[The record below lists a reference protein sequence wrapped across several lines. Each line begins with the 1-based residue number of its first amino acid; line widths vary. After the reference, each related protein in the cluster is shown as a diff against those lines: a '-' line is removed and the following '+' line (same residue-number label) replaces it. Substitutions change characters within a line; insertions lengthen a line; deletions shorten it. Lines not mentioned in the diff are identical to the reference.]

1 MSLVFTDL
9 RCENRHNPLGIDTV
23 PRLSWKT
30 QGGMGAR
37 QSAYRVIVASSDE
50 KAAGFQG
57 DIFDS
62 GLRDSCSF
70 FCDAAAVYGSAQR
83 CYWRVLVKDENGC
96 ETVSDTAWFETGL
109 LDPSLWKGCFLGSPT
124 SYPGILLFRS
134 HFEAKADI
142 ASARIYVAA
151 AGFTE
156 LYINGSRLGSNVL
169 EPVNSDYSKQLYY
182 VTFDASD
189 MLEKG
194 DNVIGIRLNNG
205 WSDHGRFILQ
215 GYVTYADGTSDS
227 FASAPGSFIFC
238 QSGSYIATQYA
249 GESRNTYNDRP
260 DWADKGFD
268 FEKKYH
274 RESFDIMSF
283 WLPDC
288 EENAQPFQKKAIG
301 AYYTAIELPA
311 PGGRLMATPI
321 EPVVIGQEMKPVS
334 CTPIKDGWLY
344 DFGQNFTGI
353 CRLRVKGEKGVTVTL
368 THTELLNDDGTPNT
382 VYLRIAEPNYPFDMQ
397 TDRYTLKGTG
407 ETEEFMPSFTY
418 HGFRF
423 VAVYGLPGEPAEDT
437 LTAFTLASDIEQ
449 TGDFRAEHDMLTWL
463 QKAIMWT
470 EKGNLHSI
478 PTDCPQRA
486 ERQGWLNDMTARSEG
501 AVYNLDLHLLYS
513 KWARDITGT
522 QDPVSGAIGDT
533 APFRRGNKPADAV
546 CSSYIYAPFLV
557 YRHYGD
563 DRALVENYEGFRKWT
578 EYLYRNSDRG
588 IAIYSLY
595 GDWAGPEPDSF
606 NGASPVS
613 GITPGQYMSSCFNYY
628 NARLMQE
635 VARITG
641 HSDDEEMYRSRA
653 AEMVKRINEVFYD
666 RLTANYATGSQGA
679 NIFALELGIVPAG
692 DEQRVADNINADIV
706 KRDYHLSTGNICT
719 KYLPEILTRYGY
731 IETAMKLME
740 QTTYPSWGYMRSKG
754 ATTIWE
760 RWEYATGFAMNSH
773 SHPMYGS
780 VTAWF
785 YKFLGG
791 ITVTEPAFRRFG
803 VKPYLPQN
811 IPSCRAEVNSP
822 YGRIVSAWSKTENGY
837 NLHVEVPVSCC
848 ADIELQNAASATV
861 NGGELAQCKYASDI
875 TRDGGSIMLTLA
887 SGSYDFAV
895 RVR

>member
-1 MSLVFTDL
+1 MT
-9 RCENRHNPLGIDTV
+9 
-23 PRLSWKT
+23 K
-30 QGGMGAR
+30 
-37 QSAYRVIVASSDE
+37 
-50 KAAGFQG
+50 
-57 DIFDS
+57 
-62 GLRDSCSF
+62 
-70 FCDAAAVYGSAQR
+70 
-83 CYWRVLVKDENGC
+83 
-96 ETVSDTAWFETGL
+96 
-109 LDPSLWKGCFLGSPT
+109 SPM
-124 SYPGILLFRS
+124 
-134 HFEAKADI
+134 
-142 ASARIYVAA
+142 
-151 AGFTE
+151 E
-156 LYINGSRLGSNVL
+156 L
-169 EPVNSDYSKQLYY
+169 
-182 VTFDASD
+182 
-189 MLEKG
+189 
-194 DNVIGIRLNNG
+194 
-205 WSDHGRFILQ
+205 
-215 GYVTYADGTSDS
+215 
-227 FASAPGSFIFC
+227 
-238 QSGSYIATQYA
+238 
-249 GESRNTYNDRP
+249 
-260 DWADKGFD
+260 
-268 FEKKYH
+268 
-274 RESFDIMSF
+274 
-283 WLPDC
+283 
-288 EENAQPFQKKAIG
+288 
-301 AYYTAIELPA
+301 
-311 PGGRLMATPI
+311 
-321 EPVVIGQEMKPVS
+321 
-334 CTPIKDGWLY
+334 
-344 DFGQNFTGI
+344 
-353 CRLRVKGEKGVTVTL
+353 
-368 THTELLNDDGTPNT
+368 
-382 VYLRIAEPNYPFDMQ
+382 
-397 TDRYTLKGTG
+397 
-407 ETEEFMPSFTY
+407 
-418 HGFRF
+418 
-423 VAVYGLPGEPAEDT
+423 
-437 LTAFTLASDIEQ
+437 
-449 TGDFRAEHDMLTWL
+449 
-463 QKAIMWT
+463 
-470 EKGNLHSI
+470 
-478 PTDCPQRA
+478 
-486 ERQGWLNDMTARSEG
+486 
-501 AVYNLDLHLLYS
+501 
-513 KWARDITGT
+513 
-522 QDPVSGAIGDT
+522 
-533 APFRRGNKPADAV
+533 
-546 CSSYIYAPFLV
+546 
-557 YRHYGD
+557 
-563 DRALVENYEGFRKWT
+563 T

-719 KYLPEILTRYGY
+719 KYRPEILTRYGY

-875 TRDGGSIMLTLA
+875 TRDGGSIMLTVA